1 MKLYQIK
8 TNLGYYIGQSSD
20 VYPIQLGCGYQN
32 NGLNIIEFG
41 NKDDATEFT
50 KRALGNVITSICNI
64 INENLENI
72 KFINIEINES

>member
-1 MKLYQIK
+1 MQLYKIK

-32 NGLNIIEFG
+32 GSLNKIEFG
-41 NKDDATEFT
+41 TKEKAITFT

-64 INENLENI
+64 IAEKLEDI
-72 KFINIEINES
+72 QYLNIEIKK

>member
-1 MKLYQIK
+1 MHLYKIK

-32 NGLNIIEFG
+32 NGLNKIEFG
-41 NKDDATEFT
+41 SKEKAFNFT

-64 INENLENI
+64 IAEDLESI
-72 KFINIEINES
+72 KYINIEIK